1 MRLVEFALGVTK
13 NNTLNP
19 KLWDGDSLKPE
30 VRSAL
35 LKIAEDFKKYT
46 EVDFVISDIQITGSQ
61 VSYAY
66 TEHSD
71 LDLHLITDFRD
82 IDCDR
87 EVAELFDTKR
97 LLYEREFDIN
107 IYGIPV
113 GLYVE
118 DLAMPGISQ
127 GTFSVALNKWIKTP
141 EPVSGEIDEEEVLR
155 MSETWEKLIRSV
167 LVKKDVE
174 SAKNVLK
181 SLRNYRKLGLKS
193 SGEYG
198 VPNLVY
204 KTLRNS
210 KTLEKLTDFLD
221 REHESSLSIKQ

>member
-1 MRLVEFALGVTK
+1 MRLVEFSSAVVK

-19 KLWDGDSLKPE
+19 KLWDNDSLRPE

-35 LKIAEDFKKYT
+35 LKIADDFKQYT
-46 EVDFVISDIQITGSQ
+46 EIDFVISDIQITGSQ
-61 VSYAY
+61 VSYGY
-66 TEHSD
+66 TKHSD

-97 LLYEREFDIN
+97 LLYEKEFDIS

-118 DLAMPGISQ
+118 DLATPGISQ
-127 GTFSVALNKWIKTP
+127 GTFSVAMNKWIKTP
-141 EPVSGEIDEEEVLR
+141 EPISNDINEEEVVR
-155 MSETWEKLIRSV
+155 MSQMWEKLIRSI
-167 LVKKDVE
+167 LVKKDAE
-174 SAKNVLK
+174 MAKKILK
-181 SLRNYRKLGLKS
+181 SLRNYRKLGLKT

-210 KTLEKLTDFLD
+210 KTLEKLSDFLD
-221 REHESSLSIKQ
+221 REHEQSLSIKS